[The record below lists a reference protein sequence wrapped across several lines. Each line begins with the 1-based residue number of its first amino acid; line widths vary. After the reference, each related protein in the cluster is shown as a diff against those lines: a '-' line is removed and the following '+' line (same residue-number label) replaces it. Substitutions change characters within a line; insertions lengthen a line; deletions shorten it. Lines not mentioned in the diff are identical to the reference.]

1 MDSNLTIIWLCNSM
15 CTDFRRCGE
24 IDEEMK
30 QKLNEMYVGR
40 LIHILSHTMKRHN
53 PAEVMENDD
62 LTTMQKHV
70 LKFILL
76 ETMHRDLYQKDI
88 EEEFQIRKPTVTG
101 ILQLMEKNG
110 LIRRESVAQDARL
123 KRIVLTQKARD
134 LHRQIEADILAFE
147 SNLARGISEE
157 EQEVFLRV
165 AKKMQENLRE
175 DLAKQGIS
183 ICKGGD
189 CE

>member
-1 MDSNLTIIWLCNSM
+1 MRHLGLEVH
-15 CTDFRRCGE
+15 RLE
-24 IDEEMK
+24 
-30 QKLNEMYVGR
+30 KLMARQRGYSAAHQDADRQTGMHGY
-40 LIHILSHTMKRHN
+40 LIRYLY
-53 PAEVMENDD
+53 EN
-62 LTTMQKHV
+62 Q
-70 LKFILL
+70 
-76 ETMHRDLYQKDI
+76 ERDVFQRDI
-88 EEEFQIRKPTVTG
+88 EKAFSISRSTVTVT
-101 ILQLMEKNG
+101 LQLMEKNG

-123 KRIVLTQKARD
+123 KRIVLTQKAKD
-134 LHRQIEADILAFE
+134 LHCQIEGDIMAFE

-175 DLAKQGIS
+175 DLAKQGVS

>member
-1 MDSNLTIIWLCNSM
+1 MRHLGLEVH
-15 CTDFRRCGE
+15 RLE
-24 IDEEMK
+24 
-30 QKLNEMYVGR
+30 KLMARQRGYSAAHQDADRQTGMHGYLLR
-40 LIHILSHTMKRHN
+40 YLY
-53 PAEVMENDD
+53 EN
-62 LTTMQKHV
+62 Q
-70 LKFILL
+70 
-76 ETMHRDLYQKDI
+76 ERDVFQRDI
-88 EEEFQIRKPTVTG
+88 EKAFSISRSSVTVT
-101 ILQLMEKNG
+101 LQLMEKNG

-123 KRIVLTQKARD
+123 KQIVLTQKARD

-175 DLAKQGIS
+175 DLATQGIS

>member
-1 MDSNLTIIWLCNSM
+1 MRHLGLEVH
-15 CTDFRRCGE
+15 RLE
-24 IDEEMK
+24 
-30 QKLNEMYVGR
+30 KLMARQRGYSAAHQDADRQTGMHGYLLR
-40 LIHILSHTMKRHN
+40 YLY
-53 PAEVMENDD
+53 EN
-62 LTTMQKHV
+62 Q
-70 LKFILL
+70 
-76 ETMHRDLYQKDI
+76 ERDVFQRDI
-88 EEEFQIRKPTVTG
+88 EKAFSISRSSVTVT
-101 ILQLMEKNG
+101 LQLMEKNG
-110 LIRRESVAQDARL
+110 LIRRESVAQ
-123 KRIVLTQKARD
+123 RIVLTQKARD

>member
-1 MDSNLTIIWLCNSM
+1 MRHLGLEVH
-15 CTDFRRCGE
+15 RLE
-24 IDEEMK
+24 
-30 QKLNEMYVGR
+30 KLMARQRGYSAAHQDADRQTGMHGYLLR
-40 LIHILSHTMKRHN
+40 YLY
-53 PAEVMENDD
+53 EN
-62 LTTMQKHV
+62 Q
-70 LKFILL
+70 
-76 ETMHRDLYQKDI
+76 ERDVFQRDI
-88 EEEFQIRKPTVTG
+88 EKAFSISRSSVTVT
-101 ILQLMEKNG
+101 LQLMEKNG

-157 EQEVFLRV
+157 EQEVFLHV

-175 DLAKQGIS
+175 GLAKQGIS

>member
-1 MDSNLTIIWLCNSM
+1 MRHLGLEVH
-15 CTDFRRCGE
+15 RLE
-24 IDEEMK
+24 
-30 QKLNEMYVGR
+30 KLMARQRGYSAAHQDADRQTGMHGYLLR
-40 LIHILSHTMKRHN
+40 YLY
-53 PAEVMENDD
+53 EN
-62 LTTMQKHV
+62 Q
-70 LKFILL
+70 
-76 ETMHRDLYQKDI
+76 ERDVFQRDI
-88 EEEFQIRKPTVTG
+88 EKAFSISRSSVTVT
-101 ILQLMEKNG
+101 LQLMEKNG

-175 DLAKQGIS
+175 YLAKQGIS

>member
-1 MDSNLTIIWLCNSM
+1 MRHLGLEVH
-15 CTDFRRCGE
+15 RLE
-24 IDEEMK
+24 
-30 QKLNEMYVGR
+30 KLMARQRGYSAAHQDADRQTGMHGYLLR
-40 LIHILSHTMKRHN
+40 YLY
-53 PAEVMENDD
+53 EN
-62 LTTMQKHV
+62 Q
-70 LKFILL
+70 
-76 ETMHRDLYQKDI
+76 ERDVFQRDI
-88 EEEFQIRKPTVTG
+88 EKAFSISRSSVTVT
-101 ILQLMEKNG
+101 LQLMEKNG

-183 ICKGGD
+183 IC
-189 CE
+189 

>member
-1 MDSNLTIIWLCNSM
+1 MRHLGL
-15 CTDFRRCGE
+15 E
-24 IDEEMK
+24 
-30 QKLNEMYVGR
+30 VHR
-40 LIHILSHTMKRHN
+40 LERLMTRQRGCSAAHQDADRQTGMHGYLIRYLY
-53 PAEVMENDD
+53 EN
-62 LTTMQKHV
+62 Q
-70 LKFILL
+70 
-76 ETMHRDLYQKDI
+76 ERDVFQRDI
-88 EEEFQIRKPTVTG
+88 EKAFSISRSMVTVT
-101 ILQLMEKNG
+101 LQLMEKNG

-134 LHRQIEADILAFE
+134 LHRQIEADIMAFE
-147 SNLARGISEE
+147 SDLARGISEE

>member
-1 MDSNLTIIWLCNSM
+1 MRHLGLEVH
-15 CTDFRRCGE
+15 RLE
-24 IDEEMK
+24 
-30 QKLNEMYVGR
+30 KLMARQRGYSAAHQDADRQTGMHGYLLR
-40 LIHILSHTMKRHN
+40 YLY
-53 PAEVMENDD
+53 EN
-62 LTTMQKHV
+62 Q
-70 LKFILL
+70 
-76 ETMHRDLYQKDI
+76 ERDVFQRYI
-88 EEEFQIRKPTVTG
+88 EKAFSISRSSVTVT
-101 ILQLMEKNG
+101 LQLMEKNG

-175 DLAKQGIS
+175 GLAKQGIS

>member
-1 MDSNLTIIWLCNSM
+1 MRHLGLEVH
-15 CTDFRRCGE
+15 RLE
-24 IDEEMK
+24 
-30 QKLNEMYVGR
+30 KLMARQRGYSAAHQDADRQTGMHGYLLR
-40 LIHILSHTMKRHN
+40 YLY
-53 PAEVMENDD
+53 EN
-62 LTTMQKHV
+62 Q
-70 LKFILL
+70 
-76 ETMHRDLYQKDI
+76 ERDVFQRDI
-88 EEEFQIRKPTVTG
+88 EKAFSISRSSVTVT
-101 ILQLMEKNG
+101 LQLMEKNG

-175 DLAKQGIS
+175 GLAKQGIS
-183 ICKGGD
+183 ICKGRD

>member
-1 MDSNLTIIWLCNSM
+1 MRHLGLEVH
-15 CTDFRRCGE
+15 RLE
-24 IDEEMK
+24 
-30 QKLNEMYVGR
+30 KLMARQRGYSAAHQDADRQTGMHGYLLR
-40 LIHILSHTMKRHN
+40 YLY
-53 PAEVMENDD
+53 EN
-62 LTTMQKHV
+62 Q
-70 LKFILL
+70 
-76 ETMHRDLYQKDI
+76 ERDVFQRDI
-88 EEEFQIRKPTVTG
+88 EKAFSISRSMVTVT
-101 ILQLMEKNG
+101 LQLMEKNG

-134 LHRQIEADILAFE
+134 LHRQIEADIMAFE
-147 SNLARGISEE
+147 SDLARGISEE

>member
-1 MDSNLTIIWLCNSM
+1 MRHLGLEVH
-15 CTDFRRCGE
+15 RLG
-24 IDEEMK
+24 
-30 QKLNEMYVGR
+30 KLMARQRGYSAAHQDADRQTGMHGYLLR
-40 LIHILSHTMKRHN
+40 YLY
-53 PAEVMENDD
+53 EN
-62 LTTMQKHV
+62 Q
-70 LKFILL
+70 
-76 ETMHRDLYQKDI
+76 ERDVFQRDI
-88 EEEFQIRKPTVTG
+88 EKAFSISRSSVTVT
-101 ILQLMEKNG
+101 LQLMEKNG

-157 EQEVFLRV
+157 EVFLRV

-175 DLAKQGIS
+175 GLAKQGIS

>member
-1 MDSNLTIIWLCNSM
+1 MRHLGLEVH
-15 CTDFRRCGE
+15 RLE
-24 IDEEMK
+24 
-30 QKLNEMYVGR
+30 KLMARQRGYSAAHQDADRQTGMHGYLLR
-40 LIHILSHTMKRHN
+40 YLY
-53 PAEVMENDD
+53 EN
-62 LTTMQKHV
+62 Q
-70 LKFILL
+70 
-76 ETMHRDLYQKDI
+76 ERDVFQRDI
-88 EEEFQIRKPTVTG
+88 EKAFSISRSSVTVT
-101 ILQLMEKNG
+101 LQLMEKNG

-183 ICKGGD
+183 ISKGGH

>member
-1 MDSNLTIIWLCNSM
+1 MRHLGLEVH
-15 CTDFRRCGE
+15 RLE
-24 IDEEMK
+24 
-30 QKLNEMYVGR
+30 KLMARQRGYSAAHQDADRQTGMHGYLLR
-40 LIHILSHTMKRHN
+40 YLY
-53 PAEVMENDD
+53 EN
-62 LTTMQKHV
+62 Q
-70 LKFILL
+70 
-76 ETMHRDLYQKDI
+76 ERDVFQRDI
-88 EEEFQIRKPTVTG
+88 EKAFSISRSSVTVT
-101 ILQLMEKNG
+101 LQLMEKNG

-183 ICKGGD
+183 ICKGRD

>member
-1 MDSNLTIIWLCNSM
+1 MRHLGLEVH
-15 CTDFRRCGE
+15 RLE
-24 IDEEMK
+24 
-30 QKLNEMYVGR
+30 KLMARQRGYSAAHQDADRQTGMHGYLLR
-40 LIHILSHTMKRHN
+40 YLY
-53 PAEVMENDD
+53 ENQERD
-62 LTTMQKHV
+62 V
-70 LKFILL
+70 LQ
-76 ETMHRDLYQKDI
+76 RDI
-88 EEEFQIRKPTVTG
+88 EKAFSISRSSVTVT
-101 ILQLMEKNG
+101 LQLMEKNG

-175 DLAKQGIS
+175 GLAKQGIS

>member
-1 MDSNLTIIWLCNSM
+1 MRHLGLEVH
-15 CTDFRRCGE
+15 RLE
-24 IDEEMK
+24 
-30 QKLNEMYVGR
+30 KLMARQRGYSAAHQDADRQTGMHGY
-40 LIHILSHTMKRHN
+40 LIRYLY
-53 PAEVMENDD
+53 EN
-62 LTTMQKHV
+62 Q
-70 LKFILL
+70 
-76 ETMHRDLYQKDI
+76 ERDVFQRDI
-88 EEEFQIRKPTVTG
+88 EKAFSISRSMVTVT
-101 ILQLMEKNG
+101 LQLMEKNG

>member
-1 MDSNLTIIWLCNSM
+1 MRHLGLEVH
-15 CTDFRRCGE
+15 RLE
-24 IDEEMK
+24 
-30 QKLNEMYVGR
+30 KLMARQRGYSAAHQDADRQTGMHGYLLR
-40 LIHILSHTMKRHN
+40 YLY
-53 PAEVMENDD
+53 EN
-62 LTTMQKHV
+62 Q
-70 LKFILL
+70 
-76 ETMHRDLYQKDI
+76 ERDVFQRDI
-88 EEEFQIRKPTVTG
+88 EKAFSISRSSVTVT
-101 ILQLMEKNG
+101 LQLMEKNG

-165 AKKMQENLRE
+165 AKKMQENLRV
-175 DLAKQGIS
+175 DLAKLGIS

>member
-1 MDSNLTIIWLCNSM
+1 MRHLGLEVH
-15 CTDFRRCGE
+15 RLE
-24 IDEEMK
+24 
-30 QKLNEMYVGR
+30 KLMARQRGYSAAHQDADRQTGMHGYLLR
-40 LIHILSHTMKRHN
+40 YLY
-53 PAEVMENDD
+53 EN
-62 LTTMQKHV
+62 Q
-70 LKFILL
+70 
-76 ETMHRDLYQKDI
+76 ERDVFQRDI
-88 EEEFQIRKPTVTG
+88 EKAFSISRSMVTVT
-101 ILQLMEKNG
+101 LQLMEKNG
-110 LIRRESVAQDARL
+110 LIRRESVVQDARL

>member
-1 MDSNLTIIWLCNSM
+1 MRHLGL
-15 CTDFRRCGE
+15 E
-24 IDEEMK
+24 
-30 QKLNEMYVGR
+30 VHR
-40 LIHILSHTMKRHN
+40 LERLMTRQRGCSAAHQDADRQTGMHGYLIRYLY
-53 PAEVMENDD
+53 EN
-62 LTTMQKHV
+62 Q
-70 LKFILL
+70 
-76 ETMHRDLYQKDI
+76 ERDVFQRDI
-88 EEEFQIRKPTVTG
+88 EKAFSISRSMVTVT
-101 ILQLMEKNG
+101 LQLMEKNG
-110 LIRRESVAQDARL
+110 LIRRESVVQDARL

>member
-1 MDSNLTIIWLCNSM
+1 MRHLGLEVH
-15 CTDFRRCGE
+15 RLE
-24 IDEEMK
+24 
-30 QKLNEMYVGR
+30 KLMARQRGYSAAHQDADRQTGMHGYLLR
-40 LIHILSHTMKRHN
+40 YLY
-53 PAEVMENDD
+53 ENQELDVF
-62 LTTMQKHV
+62 Q
-70 LKFILL
+70 
-76 ETMHRDLYQKDI
+76 RDI
-88 EEEFQIRKPTVTG
+88 EKAFSISRSSVTVT
-101 ILQLMEKNG
+101 LQLMEKNG

>member
-1 MDSNLTIIWLCNSM
+1 MRHLGLEVH
-15 CTDFRRCGE
+15 RLE
-24 IDEEMK
+24 
-30 QKLNEMYVGR
+30 KLMARQRGYSAAHQDADRQTGMHGYLLR
-40 LIHILSHTMKRHN
+40 YLY
-53 PAEVMENDD
+53 EN
-62 LTTMQKHV
+62 Q
-70 LKFILL
+70 
-76 ETMHRDLYQKDI
+76 ERDVFQRDI
-88 EEEFQIRKPTVTG
+88 EKAFSISRSSVTVT
-101 ILQLMEKNG
+101 LQLMEKNG

-147 SNLARGISEE
+147 SNLARGISEA

>member
-1 MDSNLTIIWLCNSM
+1 MRHLGLEVH
-15 CTDFRRCGE
+15 RLE
-24 IDEEMK
+24 
-30 QKLNEMYVGR
+30 KLMARQRGYSAAHQDADRQTGMHGYLLR
-40 LIHILSHTMKRHN
+40 YLY
-53 PAEVMENDD
+53 EN
-62 LTTMQKHV
+62 Q
-70 LKFILL
+70 
-76 ETMHRDLYQKDI
+76 ERDVFQRDI
-88 EEEFQIRKPTVTG
+88 EKAFSISRSSVTVT
-101 ILQLMEKNG
+101 LQLMEKNG

-134 LHRQIEADILAFE
+134 LQRQIEADILAFE

-175 DLAKQGIS
+175 GLAKQGIS

>member
-1 MDSNLTIIWLCNSM
+1 MRHLGLEVH
-15 CTDFRRCGE
+15 RLE
-24 IDEEMK
+24 
-30 QKLNEMYVGR
+30 KLMARQRGYSAAHQDADRQTGMHGYLLR
-40 LIHILSHTMKRHN
+40 YLY
-53 PAEVMENDD
+53 EN
-62 LTTMQKHV
+62 Q
-70 LKFILL
+70 
-76 ETMHRDLYQKDI
+76 ERDVFQRDI
-88 EEEFQIRKPTVTG
+88 KKAFSISRSSVTVT
-101 ILQLMEKNG
+101 LQLMEKNG

>member
-1 MDSNLTIIWLCNSM
+1 MRHLGLEVH
-15 CTDFRRCGE
+15 RLE
-24 IDEEMK
+24 
-30 QKLNEMYVGR
+30 KLMARQRGYSAAHQDADWQTGMHGYLLR
-40 LIHILSHTMKRHN
+40 YLY
-53 PAEVMENDD
+53 EN
-62 LTTMQKHV
+62 Q
-70 LKFILL
+70 
-76 ETMHRDLYQKDI
+76 ERDVFQRDI
-88 EEEFQIRKPTVTG
+88 EKAFSISRSSVTVT
-101 ILQLMEKNG
+101 LQLMEKNG
-110 LIRRESVAQDARL
+110 LIRRDSVVQDARL
-123 KRIVLTQKARD
+123 KRIVLTQKAKD

-183 ICKGGD
+183 ISKGGH

>member
-1 MDSNLTIIWLCNSM
+1 MS
-15 CTDFRRCGE
+15 R
-24 IDEEMK
+24 
-30 QKLNEMYVGR
+30 
-40 LIHILSHTMKRHN
+40 
-53 PAEVMENDD
+53 
-62 LTTMQKHV
+62 
-70 LKFILL
+70 
-76 ETMHRDLYQKDI
+76 
-88 EEEFQIRKPTVTG
+88 G
-101 ILQLMEKNG
+101 ILKSLHFCQTSAHL
-110 LIRRESVAQDARL
+110 
-123 KRIVLTQKARD
+123 QKARD